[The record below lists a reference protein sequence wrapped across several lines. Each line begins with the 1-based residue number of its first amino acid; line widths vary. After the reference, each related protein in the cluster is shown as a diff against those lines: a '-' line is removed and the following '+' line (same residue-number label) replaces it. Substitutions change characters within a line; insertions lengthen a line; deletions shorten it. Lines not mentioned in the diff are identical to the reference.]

1 MSLIDTIQAKGPKN
15 ILALD
20 GGGIRGMMTV
30 EIPGGMETMLRA
42 ALGRGED
49 FVLADF
55 FDLVA
60 GTSTGAIIATCVSLG
75 MSVTQIREEVEN
87 RAFWTVPEVASKGS
101 RMKGVKA
108 NIGVRPGDGNLRK
121 QWANNSRSEA

>member
-101 RMKGVKA
+101 RMKGV
-108 NIGVRPGDGNLRK
+108 
-121 QWANNSRSEA
+121 